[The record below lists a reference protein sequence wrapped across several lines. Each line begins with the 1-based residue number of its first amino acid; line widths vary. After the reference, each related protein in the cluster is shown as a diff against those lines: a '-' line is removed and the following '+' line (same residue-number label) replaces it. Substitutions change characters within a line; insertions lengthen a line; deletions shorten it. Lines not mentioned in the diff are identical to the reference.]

1 MGAGEAQVTDIE
13 AKASSKRWIIVGVA
27 TFIVLAGGALGTLF
41 ALGMLGSEPVEA
53 AAEGT
58 NRVERRSPIYLSLD
72 PPFTVNFTGNSRARF
87 LQVTVDVMT
96 RDPLVEGRLKQH
108 MPVVRNNLV
117 LLFSSKTSSE
127 LSTMEGKQ
135 ALQQETLE
143 AIQKL
148 LTDETG
154 DKGIEAVYFTSFV
167 MQ

>member
-1 MGAGEAQVTDIE
+1 MGAEEAQVTAIE
-13 AKASSKRWIIVGVA
+13 AKASPKRWIIVGVA
-27 TFIVLAGGALGTLF
+27 AFIALAGGVLGTMF
-41 ALGMLGSEPVEA
+41 ALGMLGSKPVEA
-53 AAEGT
+53 AAAGT
-58 NRVERRSPIYLSLD
+58 GPVEQRSPIYLSLD

-96 RDPLVEGRLKQH
+96 RNPLVEGRLKQH

-135 ALQQETLE
+135 ALQQETL
-143 AIQKL
+143 ASIQKV